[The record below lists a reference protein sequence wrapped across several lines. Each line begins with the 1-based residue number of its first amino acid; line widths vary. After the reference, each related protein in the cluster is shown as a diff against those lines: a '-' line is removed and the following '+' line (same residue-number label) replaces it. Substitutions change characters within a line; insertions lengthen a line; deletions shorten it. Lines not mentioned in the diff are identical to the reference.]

1 MRTLLYFIGFFF
13 CFFAVKAHAEVEI
26 IANVTHVT
34 CFGKSTGAIDIQ
46 MRNGVPPYTFKWHP
60 DGQTTEDLVN
70 IPAGDYIVQVKD
82 ANEMI
87 GFKEIEVKQPS
98 PLMVEI
104 DVLKSTLCPEETTTM
119 IASVSGGVAPYSY
132 KWNDPAKSKIARVED
147 ISAGDYMVTVTDENA
162 CRTEKTIKINASDP
176 RINLVQ
182 KSDES
187 CMNAKD
193 GSISVSAS
201 GGKSP
206 YTFLWSN
213 NTTGSQI
220 SDLAPDQYDVT
231 LTDQADCNI
240 TASYQINASNHQL
253 LPGIDFNFKFTP
265 ISCYNYSD
273 ASFFVS
279 LEDTSALNDLTIRW
293 MDPSGK
299 TGYVK
304 NDVVIE
310 NLAAGEYHVTITDN
324 KCVLNES
331 FTIPQPSKV
340 EVDYY
345 VLEDDDEETVD
356 IVLFASGGNG
366 TYTYSK
372 DGGKNFVENNHF
384 YDIIPGNSYEFVVKD
399 GKNCTSEEINFKIDE
414 SMTNID
420 AITENRFEESPLQT
434 YPNPSFG
441 TFMIDFRNQFK
452 EDVRIHVVSML
463 GQVVVDQLI
472 TSRVDHIWFEVDLT
486 NQAGGIYLLTVETE
500 TKTYKERVII
510 Q

>member
-1 MRTLLYFIGFFF
+1 MRTLFYLTGLFF
-13 CFFAVKAHAEVEI
+13 CFFAVKAHAEIEI
-26 IANVTHVT
+26 IAKVTHVT

-70 IPAGDYIVQVKD
+70 IPAGDYIVQVND
-82 ANEMI
+82 VNGMT
-87 GFKEIEVKQPS
+87 GFKEVEVKQPS

-104 DVLKSTLCPEETTTM
+104 DILKSILCSGETTTM
-119 IASVSGGVAPYSY
+119 IASVSGGVSPYSY
-132 KWNDPAKSKIARVED
+132 KWNDPAKSKTARVED
-147 ISAGDYMVTVTDENA
+147 IPAGNYTVTVTDENA
-162 CRTEKTIKINASDP
+162 CKTEKNIKINASDP

-187 CMNAKD
+187 CINAKD

-206 YTFLWSN
+206 YAFSWSN
-213 NTTGSQI
+213 NTTGSQL
-220 SDLAPDQYDVT
+220 SDLTPGLYDVT
-231 LTDQADCNI
+231 LTDQAGCNV
-240 TASYQINASNHQL
+240 TTSYQINASDHQL
-253 LPGIDFNFKFTP
+253 LPGIDFSFEFTP
-265 ISCYNYSD
+265 VSCYNYSD
-273 ASFFVS
+273 AAFSVS
-279 LEDTSALNDLTIRW
+279 LQDASVLSDLTIRW
-293 MDPSGK
+293 MDPDGK

-324 KCVLNES
+324 KCVLHES
-331 FTIPQPSKV
+331 FTIPQPPKI
-340 EVDYY
+340 EVDYC
-345 VLEDDDEETVD
+345 VLEGDDEETID

-366 TYTYSK
+366 IYSYSK

-384 YDIIPGNSYEFVVKD
+384 YDIIPENLYEFVVKD
-399 GKNCTSEEINFKIDE
+399 DKNCNSEEISFKIDE
-414 SMTNID
+414 SMTNVD
-420 AITENRFEESPLQT
+420 VITKNKLEESPLQT

-472 TSRVDHIWFEVDLT
+472 TSRVDHIWFEIDMT

-500 TKTYKERVII
+500 TAIYKERVII